1 MYPVIPWQ
9 LRTVMNECI
18 VSGFQIPTKTQLLIC
33 QTASHYADDL
43 FKDPLEF
50 DIDRYLPDRS
60 EHRTPG
66 AYAPY
71 GLGTH
76 TCLGSRW
83 VELQM
88 AVNLLLIAYHM
99 KLEVVPANYKLGINP
114 FPTSAPNKKMKFRVA
129 QITNP
134 V

>member
-1 MYPVIPWQ
+1 
-9 LRTVMNECI
+9 MNECI
-18 VSGFQIPTKTQLLIC
+18 VSGFQIPPQTQLLIC

-60 EHRTPG
+60 EHTTPG

-88 AVNLLLIAYHM
+88 AVNLLLIAYYM
-99 KLEVVPANYKLGINP
+99 KLEVVPDNYKLGINP

>member
-1 MYPVIPWQ
+1 
-9 LRTVMNECI
+9 MNECI
-18 VSGFQIPTKTQLLIC
+18 VSGFQIPPKTHLLIC
-33 QTASHYADDL
+33 QTATHYADDL

-50 DIDRYLPDRS
+50 DIDRYLPDRA
-60 EHRTPG
+60 EHTKPG

-88 AVNLLLIAYHM
+88 AVNLLLIAYHL
-99 KLEVVPANYKLGINP
+99 KLEVVPVNYKIGINP

-129 QITNP
+129 EITNP
-134 V
+134 I